1 VQETEK
7 WLRVYSATLD
17 TNIFMRSMI
26 RMDNLSNKLIS
37 LWLDEH
43 FILVL
48 PQAVIFELWYTELNR
63 TDIL

>member
-1 VQETEK
+1 MQETEK

-17 TNIFMRSMI
+17 TNIFIRSMI

>member
-1 VQETEK
+1 MQETEK

>member
-1 VQETEK
+1 MQETEK

-17 TNIFMRSMI
+17 TNIFIRSMI

-37 LWLDEH
+37 LWLEKK